1 MRLKIAVLL
10 SFLLSGCLTMALPAH
25 ETEKEMDSM
34 IETEAGQ
41 TGETDYPHPVIT
53 VMLIK
58 VRYACESPSVSHEFR
73 HDQTDQRRF
82 LPGT

>member
-1 MRLKIAVLL
+1 
-10 SFLLSGCLTMALPAH
+10 
-25 ETEKEMDSM
+25 M